1 MKPKL
6 FKQGI
11 ITIPMIIIILISIIT
26 ISSCNNDEMDNI
38 IPVTNDSYYVKYV
51 IKGNSTYGRFSNWS
65 VTTPQGKYAN
75 SGTQVSDWT
84 QTFGPL
90 NKGFKCDVQIGNY
103 IDGAPTIEIQV
114 SKNKEPFALKEYK
127 TGNSAS
133 YAIDF

>member
-11 ITIPMIIIILISIIT
+11 ITIPMIIIIAISIIT
-26 ISSCNNDEMDNI
+26 ISSCNKDEMDNI
-38 IPVTNDSYYVKYV
+38 VPVTNYSYYVKHV
-51 IKGNSTYGRFSNWS
+51 IKGNGSYGRFSNWS
-65 VTTPQGKYAN
+65 VTTPQGKFTN
-75 SGTQVSDWT
+75 SGTQVRDWT

-103 IDGAPTIEIQV
+103 IVGAPTIEIQV
-114 SKNKEPFALKEYK
+114 SKNKEPFALKENK